1 MSVGRA
7 KIYTSTG
14 MKAQNGRV
22 GRSREEEYI
31 ERLIVENRELAVR
44 EFAGLSRRLAALR
57 REIRELRRII
67 NEGEQMT
74 FPWFDLP
81 RPRMK
86 AVEAVH
92 GYMREHPDVNI
103 LSACRA
109 TFRPADGGY
118 PNLKALAAYCYQI
131 NLEMYV

>member
-1 MSVGRA
+1 MHFLRP
-7 KIYTSTG
+7 
-14 MKAQNGRV
+14 
-22 GRSREEEYI
+22 
-31 ERLIVENRELAVR
+31 ELLLLLWLPPLWAAAALALR
-44 EFAGLSRRLAALR
+44 RRRSRRLAALR

-67 NEGEQMT
+67 NEGEQMA

-92 GYMREHPDVNI
+92 GYMREHPDANI

-109 TFRPADGGY
+109 TFRLADGGY